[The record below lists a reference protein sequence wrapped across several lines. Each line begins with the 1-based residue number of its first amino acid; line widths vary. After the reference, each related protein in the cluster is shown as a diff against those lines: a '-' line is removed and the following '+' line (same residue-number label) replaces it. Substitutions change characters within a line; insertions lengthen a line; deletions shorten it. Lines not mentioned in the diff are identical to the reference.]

1 VVGCLAKG
9 MANSQIAKELSVSI
23 HSVFSHVR
31 NMLGNCKWQT
41 AARRLRFMCSKIF
54 GHYCDASVH

>member
-1 VVGCLAKG
+1 VVGCLAQG

-23 HSVFSHVR
+23 RSVFSHVR
-31 NMLGNCKWQT
+31 NMLGNCKWQI
-41 AARRLRFMCSKIF
+41 AARRLRFMRSKII